1 MTAELMGRNA
11 FHNKA
16 RNHAVALLVSGLA
29 LLPGGAVLA
38 QSAQP
43 GSGSYFDLGTLNLD
57 LGGLAKRL
65 RERIA
70 RSGEAAR
77 VVGKDDF
84 AQIPAPTVA
93 DAVAVEPGVIVQE
106 FFGGNDQPRIQI
118 RGSGLQQSPTER
130 GLLVLRN
137 GMPVNRADGSYI
149 VGLAAPATAEA
160 IEIWRGAA
168 ANRLGASVLGGAINF
183 ISPRAAT
190 DPGSRLSFN
199 AGSFGQYGATG
210 QTAFEGENSGTLMQ
224 FESSRK
230 DGFRDIN
237 NESRRDFFE
246 VNSEFRHRNGATTQ
260 LFFSVTDLDFDVAG
274 PLTKAALAVDPAQN
288 HAGPVVVGPGVIAN
302 PGPNVFRDLPRRAAT
317 QVLAGARTVFD
328 AGEGRFDLGLSL
340 SHTDDSFRFPISAG
354 ERVTD
359 GWDRNL
365 SVRYA
370 FQPETVNGLPKFEV
384 TLNTA
389 FGTADR
395 SYFHNVAGAR
405 GPQFGDNEL
414 EASTTSVHVGANLPL
429 SDSLVLSPSLSY
441 THATRKNTDRW
452 ALPTRPTV
460 AFNPGAPSV
469 PLPPGAVP
477 AVSNSYD
484 RDFSGW
490 SPRLALTWQPAER
503 QTAWIAYSHGFEPP
517 THDDLL
523 ATTGGTPNS
532 GPGRPNPADPTL
544 VAAAFVVANLRA
556 QEADTFEVGWRGT
569 TGAGFEWDL
578 TAYHSRIDN
587 EILSLR
593 DVTGAPR
600 GSVNADKTVHNGL
613 EAAIGGPLSER
624 LHGRLAWTWQD
635 FRFDNDPVRGNNRL
649 GGAPRHM
656 INVTLAWDATD
667 RLTLHGSARWVPEK
681 TPVDNMNT
689 LFADPYVVADLRAE
703 YRLSD
708 TVILQAGV
716 TNLFDEKYASS
727 TLVVDQ
733 ARPDQAAFIPG
744 EERAFYFGTAFA
756 F

>member
-1 MTAELMGRNA
+1 MTIINPGRQA
-11 FHNKA
+11 LCGRAGRH
-16 RNHAVALLVSGLA
+16 VAAALVSGLS
-29 LLPGGAVLA
+29 LLPGGTALA

-43 GSGSYFDLGTLNLD
+43 GSNGYFDLGTLEFD
-57 LGGLAKRL
+57 IGGLADRL

-70 RSGEAAR
+70 RSGEAAS
-77 VVGKDDF
+77 VVGKGDF
-84 AQIPAPTVA
+84 AAVPSPTVA
-93 DAVAVEPGVIVQE
+93 DAVATEPGVIVQE
-106 FFGGNDQPRIQI
+106 FFGSNDQPRIQI

-190 DPGSRLSFN
+190 DPGSRLSFS
-199 AGSFGQYGATG
+199 AGSFGQYGAAG
-210 QTAFEGENSGTLMQ
+210 QIAFEGENSGTLMQ

-237 NESRRDFFE
+237 NDSRRDFVE
-246 VNSEFRHRNGATTQ
+246 ANTEIRHRNGARTQ
-260 LFFSVTDLDFDVAG
+260 LFVSGTDLEFDVAG
-274 PLTKAALAVDPAQN
+274 PLTKAALAIDPGRN
-288 HAGPVVVGPGVIAN
+288 HAGPIVIGPGMVIT

-317 QVLAGARTVFD
+317 QALAGARTVLD
-328 AGEGRFDLGLSL
+328 AGAGRFDLGLSL
-340 SHTDDSFRFPISAG
+340 SQTDDSFRFPIAAG

-359 GWDRNL
+359 GWDTNL
-365 SVRYA
+365 SARYA
-370 FQPETVNGLPKFEV
+370 LQPGSVNGLPKFEV

-395 SYFHNVAGAR
+395 GYFHNVAAAR
-405 GPQFGDNEL
+405 GPQFGANDL

-429 SDSLVLSPSLSY
+429 GGTLVLSPSLSH
-441 THATRKNTDRW
+441 THATRKNSDRW

-460 AFNPGAPSV
+460 AFNPGAPFV
-469 PLPPGAVP
+469 PLPVGAVP
-477 AVSNSYD
+477 TVSNSYD
-484 RDFSGW
+484 RSYSGW
-490 SPRLALTWQPAER
+490 SPRLALTWQPSER
-503 QTAWIAYSHGFEPP
+503 QTTWIAYSHGFEPP

-532 GPGRPNPADPTL
+532 GPGRPNPGDPTL
-544 VAAAFVVANLRA
+544 IAGAFVVANLRA
-556 QEADTFEVGWRGT
+556 QEADTIEIGWRGT
-569 TGAGFEWDL
+569 AVSGFNWDL
-578 TAYHSRIDN
+578 TAYHSQIDN

-600 GSVNADKTVHNGL
+600 GSVNADETVHNGL
-613 EAAIGGPLSER
+613 EAGIGGPLSGR

-649 GGAPRHM
+649 GGAPRHL
-656 INVTLAWDATD
+656 INATLAWDATD
-667 RLTLHGSARWVPEK
+667 RLTIYGSARWVPEK

-703 YRLSD
+703 YRLTD
-708 TVILQAGV
+708 TATLQAGV

-744 EERAFYFGTAFA
+744 EERAFYLGTSFE